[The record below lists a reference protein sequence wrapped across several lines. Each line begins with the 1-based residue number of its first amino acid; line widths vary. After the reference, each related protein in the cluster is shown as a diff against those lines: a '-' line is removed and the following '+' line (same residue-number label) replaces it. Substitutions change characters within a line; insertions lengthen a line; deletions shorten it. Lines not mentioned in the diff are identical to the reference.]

1 MIIGNRIR
9 NYKEEII
16 KDLQELIKIR
26 SVKGPAVEGKPF
38 GEEVNKALEYVLK
51 RGEEFGFKVKNVDG
65 YAGHVEYGEGDEIVG
80 ILVHLDIVPEGAGWN
95 YPPFGGEIHDG
106 KIYGRGASDDKGPAI
121 VALYS
126 LKVLKD
132 AGIVPKRKIRV
143 IFGVNEESG
152 MEDMKYY
159 FSKEPV
165 PDLGFSPDAYYP
177 IINREKGI
185 LHLFLDKD
193 IDTDRKDKI
202 NKDNINDDIKDRE
215 ESIKDKG
222 GSISIYEGKE
232 KATVRNAIEKI
243 WGGEVVNMVPPECHA
258 LISEKI
264 LTPDEIESLKERADK
279 YNAAIGRHVIN
290 VSFIDEKNGD
300 GKRVKIS
307 AKGKSAHGST
317 PQEGI
322 NAIYHM
328 LDFLSFLG
336 KDNFLGR
343 ENYMNDFLEFLYRK
357 IGNETTGQSLG
368 INLKDEES
376 GELTLNLGKI
386 EMENGKAKAYI
397 DIRYPV
403 TYKAEDILPII
414 EKNAQEAGITV
425 KIMGH
430 SKPLYVP
437 ENHPLIIGLIN
448 AYEKI
453 TGEKAKLL
461 SMGGGTY
468 ARTLNN
474 NGVAFGGAGHG
485 AHQPDEHV
493 SIEEL
498 MRHGEICTQAI
509 YELAC
514 VC

>member
-1 MIIGNRIR
+1 MVIGNKIQ

-16 KDLQELIKIR
+16 RDLQELIKIR
-26 SVKGPAVEGKPF
+26 SVEGPAAEGKPF

-65 YAGHVEYGEGDEIVG
+65 YAGHVEYGEGNEIVG
-80 ILVHLDIVPEGAGWN
+80 VLVHLDIVPEGAGWH

-121 VALYS
+121 IALYS

-132 AGIVPKRKIRV
+132 SGIVPKRKIRI
-143 IFGVNEESG
+143 IFGINEETG
-152 MEDMKYY
+152 MEDMRYY

-165 PDLGFSPDAYYP
+165 PDLGFSPDAHYP

-185 LHLFLDKD
+185 LHLILEKDVDLDQKET
-193 IDTDRKDKI
+193 I
-202 NKDNINDDIKDRE
+202 KDNGE
-215 ESIKDKG
+215 
-222 GSISIYEGKE
+222 KE
-232 KATVRNAIEKI
+232 ICSSPIEKL
-243 WGGEVVNMVPPECHA
+243 WGGEVVNMVPPQCHA
-258 LISEKI
+258 LISEKV
-264 LTPDEIESLKERADK
+264 LAPEEIGSLKERADR
-279 YNAAIGRHVIN
+279 YNATLGKQVIE
-290 VSFIDEKNGD
+290 VSFTEESDAEGR
-300 GKRVKIS
+300 RVKIL

-317 PQEGI
+317 PEEGI
-322 NAIYHM
+322 NAIYYM
-328 LDFLSFLG
+328 LDFLNFLG
-336 KDNFLGR
+336 KGNFLGR
-343 ENYMNDFLEFLYRK
+343 ENYMNDFLEFLYKK
-357 IGNETTGQSLG
+357 IGNETTGKSLG
-368 INLKDEES
+368 VNLKDEAS

-386 EMENGKAKAYI
+386 EMENGKAKALI

-403 TYKAEDILPII
+403 TYKTEDILPRI
-414 EKNAQEAGITV
+414 EEYAKEAGITV
-425 KIMGH
+425 KIMSH

-437 ENHPLIIGLIN
+437 ENHPLIISLIT

-453 TGEKAKLL
+453 TGQKAELL

-474 NGVAFGGAGHG
+474 NGVAFGGAGYG

-509 YELAC
+509 YELAY
-514 VC
+514 V